1 MPGAIWNLA
10 LEIAAVGVMSCKEV
24 SVWTSVGSSGLW
36 GSVLEYSTR
45 TACIDGQTGKCTVA
59 DIAVELVFI
68 VHTLSPHVAAWRKRE
83 NLLAAGNG
91 RLCCF

>member
-24 SVWTSVGSSGLW
+24 STCRW
-36 GSVLEYSTR
+36 
-45 TACIDGQTGKCTVA
+45 CKCTVA